1 MILTSIFKKQAKAL
15 AESDTQ
21 KDEYIR
27 QIGTPTRAT
36 GTDIINKRNGWVV
49 IAIYEDRWIGTQS
62 VYTSKVLK
70 QKPEVYIGGEVMVY
84 VDDTSCKGDYLI
96 DC

>member
-15 AESDTQ
+15 AEAETV
-21 KDEYIR
+21 KDDHIR

-36 GTDIINKRNGWVV
+36 VTDIINKRNGWVV
-49 IAIYEDRWIGTQS
+49 VAIYEDRWIGTQN

-84 VDDTSCKGDYLI
+84 VDDTSCTGDYLV